1 MKQLIILSLSMA
13 LVFSTIAQSFVSP
26 TIWLR
31 ADSVDVTDA
40 LWRDISGHGNDAV
53 PKLHAMPPMSFGMN
67 FNRCF
72 EIYNNECFKIA
83 LENHD
88 RQDVDA
94 IIVYKTHDSITENGL
109 WFFCLDSSKQIGLTS
124 HRILSENG
132 FVTYDTVN
140 NKWPVINFLAQSW
153 NSDAVSDSVFIG
165 SKDSLPFVGDI
176 AEFVLFNHHIEDSS
190 ITQWIS
196 YLAIKYG
203 VTLYRTDY
211 RDSRQNI
218 IWDYHRHPGFDYSIA
233 GIGNDCAMGLHQK
246 QTYFADEQIVFGLGL
261 PAENNETNPNTLSD
275 GEFIVLGMDH
285 DALDN
290 GTALYMQDGSEY
302 TITGRTLVQVSGNA
316 TNQHPTFLRIDGE
329 LFDSGKLPILM
340 IDRDGN
346 EDFTLEHSEI
356 HYPDAIDTAGNL
368 LFTNLYWD
376 PDGNGV
382 DAFCL
387 AAEVQDTMSAAF
399 NMRSAAANDDSEMSS
414 HNVYLL
420 TPNPNAGQFRLY
432 VALSE
437 TSDVVVNICTSDGK
451 ILSTMSGSGQSQYVF
466 EGSERTPGIFLVEII
481 SPLEHKVLKM
491 IVR

>member
-53 PKLHAMPPMSFGMN
+53 PKSHAMPPMSFGMN

-203 VTLYRTDY
+203 VTLYKTDY
-211 RDSRQNI
+211 TDSRHNI
-218 IWDYHRHPGFDYSIA
+218 IWSYHEHPDFDYSIA
-233 GIGNDCAMGLHQK
+233 GIGNDCTMGLHQK
-246 QTYFADEQIVFGLGL
+246 QTYFADGRIVFGRGL
-261 PAENNETNPNTLSD
+261 PSENNEANPNTLSD
-275 GEFIVLGMDH
+275 GEFIVLGMKH
-285 DALDN
+285 NTLEN
-290 GTALYMQDGSEY
+290 GTQYMSDGNECS
-302 TITGRTLVQVSGNA
+302 IVCRTLVQVSGSG
-316 TNQHPTFLRIDGE
+316 TNQRATFLKIDGD
-329 LFDSGKLPILM
+329 LFDKDAIPILV
-340 IDRDGN
+340 IDRDGS
-346 EDFTLEHSEI
+346 EDFSSAFSEV

-368 LFTNLYWD
+368 LFTHLYWD
-376 PDGNGV
+376 TDGNGI

-387 AAEVQDTMSAAF
+387 ATEIQDTVSADF
-399 NMRSAAANDDSEMSS
+399 NMRSAAADNDSGQSS
-414 HNVYLL
+414 RNAYLL
-420 TPNPNAGQFRLY
+420 MPNPNAGQYRLY
-432 VALSE
+432 VGLME
-437 TSDVVVNICTSDGK
+437 TSDIVVNICTSDGK
-451 ILSTMSGSGQSQYVF
+451 IIDTMYGSGQSRYVF
-466 EGSERTPGIFLVEII
+466 EDFERTPGIYLVEIN
-481 SPLEHKVLKM
+481 SSLEHKVLKM
-491 IVR
+491 IVQ